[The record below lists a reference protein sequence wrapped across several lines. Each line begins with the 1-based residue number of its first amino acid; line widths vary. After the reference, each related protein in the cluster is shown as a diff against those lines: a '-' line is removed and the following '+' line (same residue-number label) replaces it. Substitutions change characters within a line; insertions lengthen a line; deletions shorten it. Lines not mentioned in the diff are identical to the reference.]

1 MQVREKRREKEKEGD
16 RNGVG
21 EKERGRKRGRERGG
35 WREVDNTIYC
45 LCNRYFYREG
55 REKEKRRKRRL

>member
-1 MQVREKRREKEKEGD
+1 MQVREEGEKEKEGD
-16 RNGVG
+16 RNGIG

-35 WREVDNTIYC
+35 WREVDSTIYC
-45 LCNRYFYREG
+45 LCNRFFYREG